1 LAAVTVLLAA
11 PQALAQDRGAVLTVG
26 AGGMY
31 RPDAV
36 DASWTGVAMVELS
49 VPLRVIPVGLWMG
62 TAVGYQRSNGGSYE
76 GSLNVPRVKETGLHG
91 LGGFYLGLHAR
102 TPRTVYF
109 HGGAALLVAGV
120 WSRLDQTITD
130 ATNGITDKRTVSSGA
145 GIGGI
150 AAAGLGLDLRVLTLQ
165 LDAFFL
171 GAAAGDL
178 NSFVGYGGRLMV
190 GATIF

>member
-1 LAAVTVLLAA
+1 MMVLQTAASS
-11 PQALAQDRGAVLTVG
+11 ALAQDRGALLTVG
-26 AGGMY
+26 AGGMW

-36 DASWTGVAMVELS
+36 DARWTGAAMVEMS

-62 TAVGYQRSNGGSYE
+62 AAVGYQRSNGGSYE
-76 GSLNVPRVKETGLHG
+76 GSSNVPRVKETGLHG
-91 LGGFYLGLHAR
+91 MGGFYAGLHAR
-102 TPRTVYF
+102 TPRTVYL
-109 HGGAALLVAGV
+109 HGGAGLLVAGV
-120 WSRLDQTITD
+120 WTRLDQTITD
-130 ATNGITDKRTVSSGA
+130 TTTGIVDKRTVSSGA